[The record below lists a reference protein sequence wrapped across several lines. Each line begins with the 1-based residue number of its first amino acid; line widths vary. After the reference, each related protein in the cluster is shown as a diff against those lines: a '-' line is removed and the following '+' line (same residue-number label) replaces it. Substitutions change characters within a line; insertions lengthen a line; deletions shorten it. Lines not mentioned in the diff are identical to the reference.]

1 MPRGRPRTG
10 RERYV
15 SVKLR
20 QETHESWIKAKRYF
34 QMNSDDALAKHL
46 LQVATSSTP
55 VTSNVSGLSNF
66 REATNDSIYLNTA
79 MRSQNAVPDR
89 TQR

>member
-1 MPRGRPRTG
+1 MSHGRPRTG

-20 QETHESWIKAKRYF
+20 QETHESWIKVKRYF

-55 VTSNVSGLSNF
+55 VTSNVSGISNF

-79 MRSQNAVPDR
+79 TTSQNSVSDR
-89 TQR
+89 MQR